1 MSKSNVEDVHVLLLT
16 PGGYF
21 CGFLFQA
28 CLTLCQAC
36 SIDFFWYIICF
47 AQQHLCQAFPLKLLS
62 FFPHLPGEGP

>member
-1 MSKSNVEDVHVLLLT
+1 MPKSNVEDVHVLLLT
-16 PGGYF
+16 SGGYF

-36 SIDFFWYIICF
+36 SIDFFGILYALHNSTCVR
-47 AQQHLCQAFPLKLLS
+47 HFPLKLLS